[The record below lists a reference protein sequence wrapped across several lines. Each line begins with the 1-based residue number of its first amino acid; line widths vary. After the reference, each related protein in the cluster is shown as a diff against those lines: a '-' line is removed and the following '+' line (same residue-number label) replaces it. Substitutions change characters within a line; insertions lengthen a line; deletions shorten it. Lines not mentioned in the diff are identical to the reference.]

1 MRLKQL
7 FLLLVISILLLP
19 LVPLVPSNKAI
30 SPHTSAL
37 DVGTGTSP
45 GSIFNSPLDTAKNT
59 PECNSPTATSIPDNP
74 VETPDIPIIHSGAGS
89 ARLTQLTWNISRS
102 FINRNDISDYTVH
115 INKGMLYHD
124 ESYFTRI
131 GNISSNKDYILVEDY
146 DPLAGWRYY
155 WPMEE
160 KSWPGEVVFM
170 AFNISGLS
178 PIALTEFVIYLYS
191 PSTPPSPVSGGWYN
205 YTVYAAAPS
214 GTSGLGT
221 MPDLAQRVGPWMQ
234 EFVPDIPRGAE
245 LWVPLPTSSILL
257 DGGMTYADT
266 FYFALTMMP
275 GAAANWALMEDV
287 GIPPDGDGED
297 EGDAWYAYPWPTL
310 TFFSGPSFDFFLGL
324 AFTRFFYPS
333 EIGMAVNATP
343 VMDQFPLPGIGF
355 WDGGWHS
362 PAINMTNADR
372 YYDVSYAMSGLTYD
386 VSWLGWFYELVYAD
400 SYWTAHVFQD
410 WVDWNV
416 SFYAEFPTLAIDRS
430 ISVSI
435 GSDWTVLSVQRD
447 GLNHLDWSYQ
457 YSPTTGYWL
466 IIDNAQSG
474 QWTILCDS
482 PDYMVDSEV
491 RDMSNQVITQATGYD
506 DVTAIGYVEDQSGQ
520 NATTGFGY
528 LIIYD
533 PRDEFNTFNF
543 SVLPMPPGGMVEINW
558 SIWLTSTWAGVYTL
572 HILWANGSEA
582 GLNLQT
588 LEVFMQSNLKIT
600 YEFPPAGDPVIR
612 GDIVHIEV
620 YFDNQWGFPIYDAI
634 VTIIND
640 SSGLEWGI
648 GPGDTT
654 IDYEYINWEEQGFP
668 GYYTALL
675 FTENASV
682 GVLHNIT
689 MQLSSPYNQDQSV
702 TKQFEIKSRATHI
715 IFFWEGRPLPG
726 LNNISDIWFTD
737 PHPYINDTSLQ
748 FTIRYTDDFGLPITG
763 AQITP
768 YIVHQTQGV
777 YKRLDWIDLYITD
790 STKPGFYN
798 ITIDTNPIAGRAFH
812 EGDPAYIVI
821 YASKFGYEST
831 WSDVIDVQPQP
842 RPTFIDVPAEFQ
854 NIILFEDWQYPTL
867 EHPTIL
873 RVVLRDSLN
882 GEDISHGTVEAG
894 VDGGPNITLTLA
906 TPGLG
911 LYEIA
916 SFSTD
921 DISAGTYTLT
931 IYADASDFVD
941 SLTTVTL
948 TVLPK
953 QVVNYI
959 VETNLDELQNQL
971 PNHGRSWWINI
982 RLYLENTTSSMVSLT
997 SSDFYRQPGVDF
1009 LPQGTEVTLTIT
1021 AQSGNYQPI
1030 VGVVGSNGWVS
1041 FEGVL
1046 TGEGEHSFYIS
1057 LEGAENY
1064 AAILNMEIYPT
1075 SQPVYVMSITSIIA
1089 QNLTMILIIAAVVII
1104 VPLGSGLA
1112 YRRYVI
1118 IPKRQKKLAEYQAV
1132 ADTFGDV
1139 ANLNRLLVLH
1149 KESGICVFDPFAAES
1164 QDSTLVAGFLQA
1176 ISTFGHDLGD
1186 SPGLTDNSDEART
1199 LRELQY
1205 EGFRILINDGKFVR
1219 VALVLSGT
1227 PSDQLRGR
1235 LETFSNVF
1243 ERRYQTDFEQW
1254 EGRVDQFN
1262 TATDLVE
1269 EVFLISLRH
1278 PHSVVPDKPRGVQ
1291 LNSLESD
1298 IYKLSKELTID
1309 REYVFLGQILSTYLA
1324 AAKIDKLEALMGIY
1338 QLRMKGLF
1346 QPMPLIPPAHTE
1358 ASAG

>member
-1 MRLKQL
+1 MRRKQI
-7 FLLLVISILLLP
+7 FLLVVMSILLFP

-30 SPHTSAL
+30 SPHTSTS
-37 DVGTGTSP
+37 DVETGTSP
-45 GSIFNSPLDTAKNT
+45 DSLFNNPLDTSLTT
-59 PECNSPTATSIPDNP
+59 PEFTLPTGISIPDNP
-74 VETPDIPIIHSGAGS
+74 VETPDIPISQSGAGS
-89 ARLTQLTWNISRS
+89 TRLTQLTWNISRS
-102 FINRNDISDYTVH
+102 FNNRNDVSDYTVH
-115 INKGMLYHD
+115 ITKGMLYHD

-131 GNISSNKDYILVEDY
+131 GDIHSNKDYILVEDH

-160 KSWPGEVVFM
+160 KAWPGEVVFM

-178 PIALTEFVIYLYS
+178 PIELTEFVIYLYS
-191 PSTPPSPVSGGWYN
+191 PSTPPNPVSGGWYN

-221 MPDLAQRVGPWMQ
+221 MPNLAQRMGPWMQ
-234 EFVPDIPRGAE
+234 ELVPDIPRGDE
-245 LWVPLPTSSILL
+245 LWVPLPTTPIIL
-257 DGGMTYADT
+257 DSGMTYANT

-287 GIPPDGDGED
+287 GIPPDGDGDD
-297 EGDAWYAYPWPTL
+297 EGDAWYSYPWPSL
-310 TFFSGPSFDFFLGL
+310 TFFSGPSHDFFLGL

-343 VMDQFPLPGIGF
+343 VMDQFPTPGIGL

-372 YYDVSYAMSGLTYD
+372 YYDVSYSMPGLTYD
-386 VSWLGWFYELVYAD
+386 VDWLGWFYELVYAD
-400 SYWTAHVFQD
+400 SHWTAYVFQD

-416 SFYAEFPTLAIDRS
+416 SFYAEFPVLALDQRIL
-430 ISVSI
+430 VSI
-435 GSDWTVLSVQRD
+435 GSDWTVLSVQCN

-466 IIDNAQSG
+466 VIDNARSG

-491 RDMSNQVITQATGYD
+491 RDMSNQVITQATGDD

-520 NATTGFGY
+520 NATNGYGY
-528 LIIYD
+528 LLVYD
-533 PRDEFNTFNF
+533 PRDAFNTFNF
-543 SVLPMPPGGMVEINW
+543 SALPMPPGGMVEINW

-572 HILWANGSEA
+572 HILWTNGSEA

-588 LEVFMQSNLKIT
+588 LEVYMQTNLKIT

-612 GDIVHIEV
+612 GDVVHIEV
-620 YFDNQWGFPIYDAI
+620 YFDNQWGFPIYDAT

-640 SSGLEWGI
+640 SSGLEWGL
-648 GPGDTT
+648 GPGDTK

-675 FTENASV
+675 FTENASL

-702 TKQFEIKSRATHI
+702 TKQFEVKSRATHI
-715 IFFWEGRPLPG
+715 VFFWEGQPLPG

-768 YIVHQTQGV
+768 YLVHETQGV
-777 YKRLDWIDLYITD
+777 YKRLDWVDLYLID

-831 WSDVIDVQPQP
+831 WSDTIDVLPQP
-842 RPTFIDVPAEFQ
+842 RPSRIDVPLEFQ
-854 NIILFEDWQYPTL
+854 EITLYHDWTYPTSG
-867 EHPTIL
+867 HPNIL
-873 RVVLRDSLN
+873 RVILRDAINS
-882 GEDISHGTVEAG
+882 EDLSHGTVKAS
-894 VDGGPNITLTLA
+894 VGGLPNITLILA

-911 LYEIA
+911 LYEIENI
-916 SFSTD
+916 TT
-921 DISAGTYTLT
+921 AGLLPGVYNITLYAEARDFVETVTYVQLT
-931 IYADASDFVD
+931 I
-941 SLTTVTL
+941 
-948 TVLPK
+948 LPK
-953 QVVNYI
+953 QTIGYTIDSNF
-959 VETNLDELQNQL
+959 EELQM
-971 PNHGRSWWINI
+971 PNYGLEWWISLQ
-982 RLYLENTTSSMVSLT
+982 LYLENPPGFKNSDSIFGVS
-997 SSDFYRQPGVDF
+997 RQPGVSF
-1009 LPQGTEVTLTIT
+1009 IPSGVKVILTIT
-1021 AQSGNYQPI
+1021 AQSGNYAPI
-1030 VGVVGSNGWVS
+1030 EGTVGEDGMVHFSGD
-1041 FEGVL
+1041 L
-1046 TGEGEHSFYIS
+1046 IHEGEHNFYIS

-1064 AAILNMEIYPT
+1064 ATITNMEIQPS
-1075 SQPVYVMSITSIIA
+1075 SQPVSVMSMTSLIT
-1089 QNLTMILIIAAVVII
+1089 QNLPTILMLVALITII
-1104 VPLGSGLA
+1104 PLGSFLA
-1112 YRRYVI
+1112 YRRYYLL
-1118 IPKRQKKLAEYQAV
+1118 PKRQEKLEKYQTI
-1132 ADTFGDV
+1132 ADTFSDV

-1149 KESGICVFDPFAAES
+1149 KESGICVFDPFAEES
-1164 QDSTLVAGFLQA
+1164 QDATLVAGFLQA

-1186 SPGLTDNSDEART
+1186 SQGLANGSDEART

-1205 EGFRILINDGKFVR
+1205 EGFRILINDAQFIR

-1227 PSDQLRGR
+1227 PSEQLRGR
-1235 LETFSNVF
+1235 LETFSDVF
-1243 ERRYQTDFEQW
+1243 EKRYQADFEQW

-1262 TATDLVE
+1262 GASDLVE
-1269 EVFLISLRH
+1269 DVFLISLRH
-1278 PHSVVPDKPRGVQ
+1278 PHSVTPSKPRGIQ
-1291 LNSLESD
+1291 LTSVESD
-1298 IYKLSKELTID
+1298 IYSLSKELTKD
-1309 REYVFLGQILSTYLA
+1309 REYIFLGQILSTYLA
-1324 AAKIDKLEALMGIY
+1324 AAKTDKLEALMGIY
-1338 QLRMKGLF
+1338 QLRMKGIF
-1346 QPMPLIPPAHTE
+1346 QPLHIIPAPTTT